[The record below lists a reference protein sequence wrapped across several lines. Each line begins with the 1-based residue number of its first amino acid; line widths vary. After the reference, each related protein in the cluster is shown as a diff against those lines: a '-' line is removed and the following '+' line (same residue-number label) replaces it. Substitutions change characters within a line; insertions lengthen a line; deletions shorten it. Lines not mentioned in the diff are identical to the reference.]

1 VNNLAFKSAADFR
14 AWLAANHD
22 TVDGLWLR
30 LFKKDSGKPT
40 ITHAEAIDQALCFGW
55 IDGQSK
61 GYDQRSWI
69 QRFTPRRARSSWSR
83 INTQNVERL
92 IKAGHMTR
100 AGLAAVEAAKADGRW
115 QAAYDSPGSATP
127 PDDFLRALARNKKAL
142 AFFKTLSRA
151 NVYAIVYRLQTAK
164 KPQTRERRMQ
174 NILAMLR
181 RGETFH

>member
-115 QAAYDSPGSATP
+115 QAAYDSPGSAAP